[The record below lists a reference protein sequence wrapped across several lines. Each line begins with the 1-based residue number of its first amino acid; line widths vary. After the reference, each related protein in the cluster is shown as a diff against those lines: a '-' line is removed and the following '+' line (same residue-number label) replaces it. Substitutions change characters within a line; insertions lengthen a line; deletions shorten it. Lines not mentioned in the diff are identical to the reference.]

1 MTRNYKRDCMK
12 MWDEVAPRY
21 QARWTGPG
29 AGPFG
34 CSDRMVEAVGI
45 RAGDRILDMAC
56 GTGALTRRISR
67 QVGPAGRVVGVDASP
82 GALRVAVE
90 CGVPSNTTYVNADA
104 ESVSLAA
111 RFDAVTCQFGVFFF
125 PDAPSALRNMMS
137 VTRPGGRLGMAVH
150 GTRKKVPY
158 YGCIIDEVVSRIPDY
173 ISRGSP
179 AMDRYS
185 REPAF
190 RDVAAGAG
198 YRDVEV
204 RAVTFRYSPGD
215 FDAYWDGYVGYV
227 AGEQRR
233 KIMALGAGV
242 RDLREAVR
250 RRAAPYTAP
259 DGTITFPW
267 QVLILTASA

>member
-1 MTRNYKRDCMK
+1 MTSSYKRDCMK
-12 MWDEVAPRY
+12 TWNEVAPRY
-21 QARWTGPG
+21 HARWARPG

-34 CSDRMVEAVGI
+34 CSDKVVEATGI
-45 RAGDRILDMAC
+45 RAGDHILDVAC

-67 QVGPAGRVVGVDASP
+67 RVGPAGSVVGVDASP
-82 GALRVAVE
+82 GALRVAAE

-104 ESVSLAA
+104 ESIPLAA
-111 RFDAVTCQFGVFFF
+111 RFDAITCQFGIFFF
-125 PDAPSALRNMMS
+125 PDAPAAVRNMIS

-150 GTRKKVPY
+150 GIREKVPY

-173 ISRGSP
+173 ISPGAP
-179 AMDRYS
+179 ALDRYS
-185 REPAF
+185 REPAL

-215 FDAYWDGYVGYV
+215 FDAYWDGYVGYIP
-227 AGEQRR
+227 GKQRR

-250 RRAAPYTAP
+250 RRAEPYTAP